1 MKHNILY
8 LFIAIS
14 CLASCQ
20 QEEPVA
26 ASDYGYLDLS
36 VQSDG
41 IDVVMTRTEEED
53 APLTVELW
61 KGETMQQELT
71 DAEMQDKIRLEVG
84 DNYKIVAYTASY
96 KTSGSWTDTDKG
108 EAVYY
113 AEFPFAVEAGRTT
126 RVDEEVPM
134 INLGVKLV
142 LPEGFETLF
151 PTYAFTARVGER
163 TVALRNGETAYFP
176 YDEQTTAFGYALE
189 ATNADGESQ
198 TDSGSYETGMAPGT
212 VYTVTYAME
221 PHTRFLYVK
230 AATEQNN
237 RAKTDNAAY

>member
-8 LFIAIS
+8 LLFIALFL
-14 CLASCQ
+14 LASCQ
-20 QEEPVA
+20 QEEPA
-26 ASDYGYLDLS
+26 PMSDYGYLALS
-36 VQSDG
+36 VQAGD
-41 IDVVMTRTEEED
+41 IDVVMTRAEEEEE
-53 APLTVELW
+53 PLIVELW
-61 KGETMQQELT
+61 KGDTKKELT
-71 DAEMQDKIRLEVG
+71 AEEMQEKIRLEVG

-237 RAKTDNAAY
+237 RAKPDNAAY